1 MPGASHRQLAA
12 DLMPSSSPQT
22 LSPAAVL
29 PGASQ
34 LAADDSPPSSSQPA
48 AVLPGASQL
57 AADNSPPSYSQLLS
71 PAAAHSPGTR
81 QAPLGDST
89 HAVNPSATAELD
101 RLKTRA
107 SNGTLSDHDTQ
118 LDTSEVKPGSELG
131 CSFPVTDFGLPRSSL
146 TSRRPWR
153 LRPSCPSSWLGRRC
167 SELAAASAPDP
178 RRFCAGSLVPSSST
192 FMLADALVARASL
205 VPSLP
210 SAPTLFSLAAGARAF
225 FILARGR
232 CSSALRSSLAAGA
245 RAFFVLALGR
255 CSSALGSRPR
265 PVLKRSSFFARGRC
279 SSALRSCSWPA
290 LTHGRC
296 SSALRSSLAA
306 GARALF
312 VF

>member
-1 MPGASHRQLAA
+1 MPGASHQLAA
-12 DLMPSSSPQT
+12 DLMPSSPQTLSQT

-71 PAAAHSPGTR
+71 PAAAHSPGIR
-81 QAPLGDST
+81 QAPS
-89 HAVNPSATAELD
+89 
-101 RLKTRA
+101 R
-107 SNGTLSDHDTQ
+107 GTLSDHDTQ

-245 RAFFVLALGR
+245 RAFFVLA
-255 CSSALGSRPR
+255 
-265 PVLKRSSFFARGRC
+265 RGRC
-279 SSALRSCSWPA
+279 SSVLRSRSRPVLERSSFCA
-290 LTHGRC
+290 RGRC

-312 VF
+312 ALARGQCSSVLRSCSRPALTRGRCSTPNPPG